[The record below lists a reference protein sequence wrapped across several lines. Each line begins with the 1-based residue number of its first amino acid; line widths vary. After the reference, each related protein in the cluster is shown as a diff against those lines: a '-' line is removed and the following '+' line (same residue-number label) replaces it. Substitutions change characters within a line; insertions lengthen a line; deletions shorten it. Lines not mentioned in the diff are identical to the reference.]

1 MGVPFF
7 SYEQGSPA
15 DLSWQAILR
24 AFFEDP
30 WAGATVVTANRA
42 SAVPIRI
49 VRFILCSLLQFFS
62 KFPDVFF
69 LCCSDPA
76 ERVSEPSKE
85 HHDSRRQSGD
95 APSKRNRCFAL
106 TPCSKRDSNR

>member
-30 WAGATVVTANRA
+30 WAGATVVTANSA

-49 VRFILCSLLQFFS
+49 VRFILGSLLQFFS
-62 KFPDVFF
+62 KFRTVF
-69 LCCSDPA
+69 SVA
-76 ERVSEPSKE
+76 VQTRRREYQSQIRSTTTAGVTERGREFEYELIDTGVF
-85 HHDSRRQSGD
+85 DDDRVV
-95 APSKRNRCFAL
+95 
-106 TPCSKRDSNR
+106 